1 MRQEIIKSTFGI
13 LLPSFGSRLSRWHWD
28 LFGVTQ
34 VQKKEFLHFNL
45 CLLLAKNPTS
55 TIGSRVFCAFSMLQL
70 PEGSYTRSNGTW
82 GSKQDTNS
90 YTICY
95 INRVASYVHYLDR
108 GMEILLFSQKPLPKL
123 FRRKPNWLLPIT
135 AFPIDIGT
143 FVPEQ

>member
-1 MRQEIIKSTFGI
+1 MNFTLLSFLYQRIKSTFGI

-34 VQKKEFLHFNL
+34 VQKKEFLHF
-45 CLLLAKNPTS
+45 
-55 TIGSRVFCAFSMLQL
+55 
-70 PEGSYTRSNGTW
+70 
-82 GSKQDTNS
+82 

-95 INRVASYVHYLDR
+95 INRFFFFLK
-108 GMEILLFSQKPLPKL
+108 KPLPKL

-143 FVPEQ
+143 FVPETINLDLKD